1 MATYQVLY
9 WGHLPMRVRAT
20 DIDGQKYGELSPR
33 FMEAMNKASK
43 LHGMDGTVMFR
54 WSPPEDMEGT
64 AQEVIDK
71 VIQGMETNYI
81 TGAAFDI
88 DVCIGPAGRTVN
100 PYFVKAVE

>member
-20 DIDGQKYGELSPR
+20 DINGQKYGELSPR

-54 WSPPEDMEGT
+54 WSPPKEREGT
-64 AQEVIDK
+64 AEHVLEQVIK
-71 VIQGMETNYI
+71 E
-81 TGAAFDI
+81 I
-88 DVCIGPAGRTVN
+88 DDQFPDEIPLT
-100 PYFVKAVE
+100 PPE

>member
-1 MATYQVLY
+1 MATYQILY

-54 WSPPEDMEGT
+54 WSPPQEREGS
-64 AQEVIDK
+64 AEEVLQEVIK
-71 VIQGMETNYI
+71 E
-81 TGAAFDI
+81 I
-88 DVCIGPAGRTVN
+88 DDQFPGEIPLT
-100 PYFVKAVE
+100 PPE